1 MNLKI
6 DTASVEQTLKT
17 KLEEGLK
24 GKLFSVQTNVKLS
37 ALFVKTVNADI
48 AVYDRIPISF
58 SRAYHDL
65 GSFCVAGSS
74 GGDLLQG

>member
-48 AVYDRIPISF
+48 AVYDVDGKP
-58 SRAYHDL
+58 
-65 GSFCVAGSS
+65 VAVFEVKGFPQAWA
-74 GGDLLQG
+74 LRMQR